1 MRRELIASLI
11 GIIGIIVGSILTI
24 IGQPYVEQKIQEQRA
39 SVLTKEIDKIDTSAL
54 PAELQKQITILP
66 VRYALQH
73 RTGGTAKNITIY
85 LNSDIPITSSELRF
99 DEKSEAYTLTQVNNK
114 SIKVDLP
121 AIRPGGIVTFD
132 IITDINNKVNFQELI
147 ENGKILDKK
156 SYDYQTNQVDY
167 LKIIIVG
174 LIILIWGTFLVIAV
188 IMLQRVWF
196 GWNKMELNSEQ
207 TSNLINSR
215 IIKLI
220 MIILIYDVVVGSFG
234 PLGGFLPL
242 PRVSFSELFFMFSL
256 YLLITRYKLIEN
268 VFIRIATD
276 SKDKP

>member
-11 GIIGIIVGSILTI
+11 GIIGIVVGSILTI

-39 SVLTKEIDKIDTSAL
+39 SVLTKEIDKIDTAAL

-121 AIRPGGIVTFD
+121 NPPS
-132 IITDINNKVNFQELI
+132 
-147 ENGKILDKK
+147 KK
-156 SYDYQTNQVDY
+156 Q
-167 LKIIIVG
+167 
-174 LIILIWGTFLVIAV
+174 
-188 IMLQRVWF
+188 
-196 GWNKMELNSEQ
+196 
-207 TSNLINSR
+207 
-215 IIKLI
+215 
-220 MIILIYDVVVGSFG
+220 
-234 PLGGFLPL
+234 
-242 PRVSFSELFFMFSL
+242 
-256 YLLITRYKLIEN
+256 
-268 VFIRIATD
+268 
-276 SKDKP
+276 